1 MDIAVVD
8 DEKAIREHICGLV
21 EERQPESRI
30 EAYATGEELLAS
42 GKRFDIVFLDIQME
56 GMNGI
61 EAARSLREKNAN
73 LGMEDT
79 VLVFITGIKDYVF
92 DAFDLYA
99 FQYLLKPIDE
109 RKFAEVLERAVRE
122 AAKKKERRVLFIKSR
137 NLTLDQSE
145 ILYIESRAKK
155 VEIHTAG
162 AAQAVEIYAAMDELE
177 GQLGENFYRCHRA
190 YIVNMDCIT
199 EYDSESITLTNGDRV
214 YLTKKKYGE
223 FMKAYMWHLQNG
235 GVSSV

>member
-73 LGMEDT
+73 LGVEDT
-79 VLVFITGIKDYVF
+79 VLVFITGIRDYVF

-109 RKFAEVLERAVRE
+109 GKFAEVLERAVRE
-122 AAKKKERRVLFIKSR
+122 AAKKLS
-137 NLTLDQSE
+137 L
-145 ILYIESRAKK
+145 
-155 VEIHTAG
+155 IH
-162 AAQAVEIYAAMDELE
+162 I
-177 GQLGENFYRCHRA
+177 
-190 YIVNMDCIT
+190 
-199 EYDSESITLTNGDRV
+199 
-214 YLTKKKYGE
+214 
-223 FMKAYMWHLQNG
+223 
-235 GVSSV
+235 

>member
-73 LGMEDT
+73 LGVEDT

-109 RKFAEVLERAVRE
+109 GKFAEALERAVRE

-162 AAQAVEIYAAMDELE
+162 AAQAIEIYAAMDELE
-177 GQLGENFYRCHRA
+177 EQLGENFYRCHRA

-199 EYDSESITLTNGDRV
+199 EYDGESITLTGGDRV

-223 FMKAYMWHLQNG
+223 FVKAYMWHLQNG

>member
-21 EERQPESRI
+21 EEQQPESRI

-61 EAARSLREKNAN
+61 EAARSLRERR
-73 LGMEDT
+73 EDT
-79 VLVFITGIKDYVF
+79 MLVFVTGIKDYVF

-109 RKFAEVLERAVRE
+109 EKFAEVLERAVRE

-137 NLTLDQSE
+137 NLTVSQLGTNNLGVYLRKMAVDGYIVKLDLPELSELLSLLRRTSNNINQVARRVHETGNIYDTDLEDILQKQKELWDGVNE
-145 ILYIESRAKK
+145 ILSC
-155 VEIHTAG
+155 
-162 AAQAVEIYAAMDELE
+162 
-177 GQLGENFYRCHRA
+177 LGG
-190 YIVNMDCIT
+190 IP
-199 EYDSESITLTNGDRV
+199 
-214 YLTKKKYGE
+214 
-223 FMKAYMWHLQNG
+223 
-235 GVSSV
+235 